1 MANDTISLT
10 QLQNALLA
18 IANNGVKAADTMNTS
33 LFGYARKAIICS
45 RVFIEDTIAG
55 EDVMPDLMKN
65 IMNLYTGL
73 IVTSMNMS
81 QNIVG
86 SRTMRDYMSV
96 VATEAYQ
103 EALYGS
109 DLVGDFLLGSDKHA
123 RSVMSTSIKN
133 AILGMEA
140 VTPPPRG
147 VTPKSAPV
155 ASNPS
160 NPAGNTTPT
169 HTVLATTQRSR
180 DYETFIRDYT
190 NAIRNNDQNAT
201 RRALETFTRA
211 RSSAQDAKEK
221 NAQYNAILNRKI
233 AETNARLRQMNR
245 PLTPA
250 EQAAELEKARA
261 AADEEF
267 IANYVTPM
275 LSNMPLQPEHK
286 PLMDRLADAIQNND
300 VRAQSQILR
309 EINTRANN
317 QEMMNLA
324 QSAYNNALK
333 NGATK
338 EQAEQA
344 MFAALREYAEKKDLD
359 AAAKREAERK
369 RREEEEK
376 AKRLQERRD
385 DLADKNGTAVK
396 TANINRDY
404 DIDLSK
410 INLPS
415 GRLIDIDI
423 ATAQGNKLKV
433 NMLLQLHNQF
443 INSTV
448 ADAFITLNFVPTS
461 EQRKLMM
468 SAGEISFWKDFVFG
482 CDLRAKR
489 TKALLADKTGAL
501 REMLAQQSQAKDKLF
516 QKVADSYGMGVT
528 GTGNRQNIANSI
540 LILNKETFDR
550 ACSSVGQKFD
560 TFQQRQRFFDKTFA
574 MMLVIVDAM
583 FGRVTMYFNS
593 IESFSTF
600 TVNQIKHNSKTEA
613 TDLLAIMNSYA
624 KGMAPKF

>member
-1 MANDTISLT
+1 
-10 QLQNALLA
+10 
-18 IANNGVKAADTMNTS
+18 
-33 LFGYARKAIICS
+33 
-45 RVFIEDTIAG
+45 
-55 EDVMPDLMKN
+55 
-65 IMNLYTGL
+65 
-73 IVTSMNMS
+73 
-81 QNIVG
+81 
-86 SRTMRDYMSV
+86 
-96 VATEAYQ
+96 
-103 EALYGS
+103 
-109 DLVGDFLLGSDKHA
+109 
-123 RSVMSTSIKN
+123 
-133 AILGMEA
+133 
-140 VTPPPRG
+140 
-147 VTPKSAPV
+147 
-155 ASNPS
+155 
-160 NPAGNTTPT
+160 
-169 HTVLATTQRSR
+169 
-180 DYETFIRDYT
+180 
-190 NAIRNNDQNAT
+190 
-201 RRALETFTRA
+201 
-211 RSSAQDAKEK
+211 
-221 NAQYNAILNRKI
+221 
-233 AETNARLRQMNR
+233 
-245 PLTPA
+245 
-250 EQAAELEKARA
+250 
-261 AADEEF
+261 
-267 IANYVTPM
+267 M

-286 PLMDRLADAIQNND
+286 PLMNRLADAIQNND

-324 QSAYNNALK
+324 QSVYNNALK

-404 DIDLSK
+404 DVDLSK

-501 REMLAQQSQAKDKLF
+501 RDMLAQQSQAKDKLF

-528 GTGNRQNIANSI
+528 GSGNRQNIANSI